1 MPFQGDDVSF
11 FALLPEGSNGLEET
25 VNRLTLDT
33 LRNAMANTFPLTV
46 DVGIPKFR
54 MEQTLSLR
62 NVRMKCLIP
71 FDILDLFISIV
82 VFYRRFVTYFIVF
95 VLFFLGFGQDGF
107 DRHVRFIVGRF
118 FRF

>member
-1 MPFQGDDVSF
+1 MPFLGDDVSF

-82 VFYRRFVTYFIVF
+82 VFYIHFVTYFIV
-95 VLFFLGFGQDGF
+95 VFFLGFGQDGL